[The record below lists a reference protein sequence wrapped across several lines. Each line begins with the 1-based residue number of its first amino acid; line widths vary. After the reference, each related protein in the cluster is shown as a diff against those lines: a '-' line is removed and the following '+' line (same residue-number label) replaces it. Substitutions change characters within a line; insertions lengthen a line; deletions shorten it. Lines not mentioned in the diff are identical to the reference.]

1 MVAGRSRHAD
11 FSGLSRAISLQ
22 PGEQVATTCQNRN
35 WKTKPHSINFQLD
48 RRVSLVKGILVGDD
62 EAAGNDMEPVDE
74 ACCEAVAVADEV
86 EALRPLIP
94 SCPPPPPPPPLCW
107 CALHCCA
114 SLCHVSLCP
123 PAVPLCPVPVSFA
136 QDMSAFNKELSAGNN
151 LIGQFN
157 RILWLARR
165 GPMQRNLKLG
175 QQQSIDDKDGD
186 GLEGGGRVY
195 AP

>member
-48 RRVSLVKGILVGDD
+48 RRVSLVKGILGWDD
-62 EAAGNDMEPVDE
+62 DTAGNDMEPVDE

-94 SCPPPPPPPPLCW
+94 SCPPPTPTMLVCTTLLCW
-107 CALHCCA
+107 SVACITLPPSSS
-114 SLCHVSLCP
+114 SLPRPCFICP
-123 PAVPLCPVPVSFA
+123 GHERLQQGTVC
-136 QDMSAFNKELSAGNN
+136 
-151 LIGQFN
+151 
-157 RILWLARR
+157 R
-165 GPMQRNLKLG
+165 
-175 QQQSIDDKDGD
+175 QQSDWTIQPYPLVGKDPHAEE
-186 GLEGGGRVY
+186 LET
-195 AP
+195 

>member
-94 SCPPPPPPPPLCW
+94 SCPPPLHGSAHPPSLS
-107 CALHCCA
+107 ALK
-114 SLCHVSLCP
+114 P
-123 PAVPLCPVPVSFA
+123 PAHPSYHTEHTCFKQKKSRDCFLPPKKFGGK
-136 QDMSAFNKELSAGNN
+136 MNKSDFHHKNKK
-151 LIGQFN
+151 
-157 RILWLARR
+157 
-165 GPMQRNLKLG
+165 M
-175 QQQSIDDKDGD
+175 
-186 GLEGGGRVY
+186 
-195 AP
+195 